1 MQNKF
6 LKNNIVYL
14 TSIALGGFL
23 GYLFHFTLSHQL
35 SVGQYGEFQTVISLN
50 MILGVVFSAVSY
62 FIIKQSAVFALHHD
76 RDGQAHFLSYVMKKF
91 RYLVLFFSV
100 LFLLFLP
107 VIKNVLRLEDYWG
120 IIAIGFSIAIGFYYS
135 FYSNSLQGW
144 NDFVGLSIIGLA
156 IVSIK
161 VASGYL
167 LVVFFPTA
175 SVGIWS
181 LVIAAVFGWLIT
193 ERYFRKKWPML
204 KNKKVDMQ
212 WREKYFSGLN
222 FRKSLMQIMLFSLG
236 LAIVSN
242 VDILIVKNVA
252 SAEVAGYYGALSVL
266 GKIVLWLNFS
276 IISVLFPSAC
286 AAGYSDQPVQI
297 KTITGSYGFIFL
309 ISIPILIAYYFWAD
323 FFVRLLFGQ
332 PYLVVSANLW
342 LFGVMAFVLSLLT
355 LEANLALARHDYFPS
370 SCLLFLTALILI
382 FSVALLH
389 TDIRAIILAITISFF
404 SGWVM
409 MLLLNLRHR
418 FKSKK
423 QTVRL

>member
-1 MQNKF
+1 
-6 LKNNIVYL
+6 
-14 TSIALGGFL
+14 
-23 GYLFHFTLSHQL
+23 
-35 SVGQYGEFQTVISLN
+35 
-50 MILGVVFSAVSY
+50 
-62 FIIKQSAVFALHHD
+62 
-76 RDGQAHFLSYVMKKF
+76 
-91 RYLVLFFSV
+91 
-100 LFLLFLP
+100 
-107 VIKNVLRLEDYWG
+107 
-120 IIAIGFSIAIGFYYS
+120 
-135 FYSNSLQGW
+135 
-144 NDFVGLSIIGLA
+144 
-156 IVSIK
+156 
-161 VASGYL
+161 
-167 LVVFFPTA
+167 
-175 SVGIWS
+175 
-181 LVIAAVFGWLIT
+181 
-193 ERYFRKKWPML
+193 ML
-204 KNKKVDMQ
+204 KNKKVDMR
-212 WREKYFSGLN
+212 WREKYFSGVN
-222 FRKSLMQIMLFSLG
+222 FRKSLLQIMLFSLG

-286 AAGYSDQPVQI
+286 AAGYSGQPVQI

-309 ISIPILIAYYFWAD
+309 ISIPWFLYLDFFYLIAYYFWAD

-355 LEANLALARHDYFPS
+355 LEANLALARHDYFSS

-389 TDIRAIILAITISFF
+389 TDIRAIILAITSSFF